1 MAFVDPLYTQRNNIP
16 YNYILLLYHTVGTHG
31 IIGAEVSTTD
41 DQHNTV
47 IINIR
52 YTVHSRAR
60 GTVLVFTPVES
71 EAVQRSILLVLE
83 RNESHNHTLSLNSLP
98 PAQYLVLV
106 YEVNREGSLS
116 SGVSYPA
123 VVCELNASHFKKGT
137 PQFFSLG
144 TCFNKLGGQHKH

>member
-1 MAFVDPLYTQRNNIP
+1 MALSVLQVT
-16 YNYILLLYHTVGTHG
+16 
-31 IIGAEVSTTD
+31 TTD

-52 YTVHSRAR
+52 YTIHSRAR
-60 GTVLVFTPVES
+60 GAMLVFTPSES
-71 EAVQRSILLVLE
+71 EAVQKSILLALE
-83 RNESHNHTLSLNSLP
+83 RKESYNHTLSLNSLP

-123 VVCELNASHFKKGT
+123 VVCELECK
-137 PQFFSLG
+137 SL
-144 TCFNKLGGQHKH
+144 HKRYGLFTLDWCG

>member
-1 MAFVDPLYTQRNNIP
+1 MASSVLKY
-16 YNYILLLYHTVGTHG
+16 LLLMTNTTQLL
-31 IIGAEVSTTD
+31 STSDTPYTPEPGE
-41 DQHNTV
+41 QCLFLHPLKV
-47 IINIR
+47 I
-52 YTVHSRAR
+52 
-60 GTVLVFTPVES
+60 
-71 EAVQRSILLVLE
+71 EAVQRSILLALE

-137 PQFFSLG
+137 PQFLRLVF
-144 TCFNKLGGQHKH
+144 

>member
-1 MAFVDPLYTQRNNIP
+1 MHEWHLSILYTLRGITHH
-16 YNYILLLYHTVGTHG
+16 HTVGTHG
-31 IIGAEVSTTD
+31 IIGAKVTTTD

-52 YTVHSRAR
+52 YSIHSRAR
-60 GTVLVFTPVES
+60 GTLLVFTPVES
-71 EAVQRSILLVLE
+71 ETVQRSILLVLE
-83 RNESHNHTLSLNSLP
+83 RNDSHNHTLSLNSLP

-123 VVCELNASHFKKGT
+123 VVCELNASHFKKRYAT
-137 PQFFSLG
+137 IFFRLVHVLINWVDS
-144 TCFNKLGGQHKH
+144 TNIDY

>member
-1 MAFVDPLYTQRNNIP
+1 MASC
-16 YNYILLLYHTVGTHG
+16 
-31 IIGAEVSTTD
+31 IGAEVSTTD

-60 GTVLVFTPVES
+60 GTVLVFTPSES
-71 EAVQRSILLVLE
+71 KAVQRSILMVLE
-83 RNESHNHTLSLNSLP
+83 RNDSHNHTLSLP

-106 YEVNREGSLS
+106 HEVNREGSLS

-123 VVCELNASHFKKGT
+123 VVCE
-137 PQFFSLG
+137 PQFLRLVF
-144 TCFNKLGGQHKH
+144 